1 MISVESGPFVEKQQ
15 AYVVV
20 RHSKFASK
28 GSKKKAVKVAEN
40 AATTA
45 ASASLVGGGAADL
58 DIDLEPEDEVL
69 PDEPVKR
76 FEEASQSGR
85 GVENLRSDQ
94 GRTNPRGEN
103 RESPNQ
109 HQLDIKGGNDGSPPL
124 SYGIFSAPT
133 HPTAG
138 NQRTEGINR
147 NRERNSPS
155 GRRR

>member
-58 DIDLEPEDEVL
+58 DSDLEPEDEVL

-76 FEEASQSGR
+76 LAMEEASQSGR

-94 GRTNPRGEN
+94 GRTIPRGEN
-103 RESPNQ
+103 RESPNR

-138 NQRTEGINR
+138 NQRTEG
-147 NRERNSPS
+147 RERNSPS